1 MTPDDLE
8 LVRADTAHVAAHADG
23 FTETFY
29 RTVFD
34 LAPSVRSMFPD
45 DLSDQRRKLLAEL
58 AALIDS
64 ATALGGSE
72 PHGFVGRAQ
81 ALGRR
86 HSSYGVVGDHYA
98 VVGTALIAALADTV
112 PDWNEHRERTWATL
126 YRLVADTMRSGATAA
141 TPPDGADIA
150 YKR

>member
-8 LVRADTAHVAAHADG
+8 LVRADTEHVAADADR

-45 DLSDQRRKLLAEL
+45 DLSEQRRKLLAEL

-64 ATALGGSE
+64 ATALGGGE
-72 PHGFVGRAQ
+72 PDRFVGRAQ

-86 HSSYGVVGDHYA
+86 HVSYGVVGDHYA
-98 VVGTALIAALADTV
+98 VVGTALIAALANTV
-112 PDWNEHRERTWATL
+112 PDWNEHRERVWTTL
-126 YRLVADTMRSGATAA
+126 YRLVADTMRTGANAA
-141 TPPDGADIA
+141 PPPAGSDVA
-150 YKR
+150 